1 MTLDDDSILSAY
13 LDGQLGPEEHQAVE
27 SALCADPRLA
37 EELRSLATLRDL
49 VAGLPREEPTDLTAR
64 VMRRV
69 RHARRGRAARAIAW
83 APARAAAIVA
93 IAAGAIALAARV
105 WLPHAAHAPGRQ
117 GQAPAVARLDGS
129 GPAAR
134 PGLSERLW
142 PRFADHRSREGSR
155 PEPVVATD
163 GHGHP
168 RPADSSAADTDRQND
183 DLVHVREYLDN
194 PRLRRIFVVA
204 DLQDGSATRQVTSIV
219 EQTTRFNFY
228 RFTISQGIVIDP
240 RHPDR
245 ATVFALA
252 VGPRELDGL
261 RHSLQAA
268 LRGRVEEADVNPEVV
283 AQLAEIGQVEACR
296 PSPMPGMA
304 IPHDALALQDEPN
317 GDAGNLVEP
326 PPAPAGAQRA
336 DRPPPTPEQER
347 SSPRFGVASGA
358 RRKAPDADAG
368 PRPGPPGPVDAS
380 EEPDVVLVWVARPRP
395 G

>member
-13 LDGQLGPEEHQAVE
+13 LDGQLGPEDHQAVE

-37 EELRSLATLRDL
+37 EELRSLAALRDL

-93 IAAGAIALAARV
+93 IAAGAIALVARV
-105 WLPHAAHAPGRQ
+105 WLQHAAHTPDRQ
-117 GQAPAVARLDGS
+117 GHAPAVATVAGA
-129 GPAAR
+129 GPAAHL
-134 PGLSERLW
+134 GLSERLW
-142 PRFADHRSREGSR
+142 PRFADHRSGEGSR
-155 PEPVVATD
+155 PKAVDVID
-163 GHGHP
+163 GHGNP
-168 RPADSSAADTDRQND
+168 RPADSSAADNGRQDD

-204 DLQDGSATRQVTSIV
+204 DRQDGSATRQVASIV

-261 RHSLQAA
+261 RHSLEAA
-268 LRGRVEEADVNPEVV
+268 LRGRVEEANVEPEVV

-296 PSPMPGMA
+296 PSPSPGMA
-304 IPHDALALQDEPN
+304 IPRDALALQDEAN

-326 PPAPAGAQRA
+326 PPALPGDEPAN
-336 DRPPPTPEQER
+336 RPPPTPEQER
-347 SSPRFGVASGA
+347 SSPRFAVASGA
-358 RRKAPDADAG
+358 RRQANDPDAE
-368 PRPGPPGPVDAS
+368 PRPGPPGPGEVS
-380 EEPDVVLVWVARPRP
+380 EEPEVVLVWVARPRP